1 MVKNPDYPGMAE
13 VKSDR
18 KKTVPSYGSKG
29 KNWNWSK
36 LRPDAKIRS
45 DEHLVFRYLVGKL
58 GFTSIS
64 LAEVCGCDLDT
75 AKQMFYG
82 RASRKIMRANM
93 EAVTR
98 HLDTTFD
105 SLRASAQSWLSGQED
120 GETEDITIRVRSL
133 SDENE
138 HYGFQ
143 QKWLTRHDLDPLR
156 LFIMKQDT
164 EFMVSEGIRSGD
176 VLLVNKADTQ
186 FMAGAFYAAE
196 IAGKVWLGMAT
207 RRDGQNRLAV
217 DPSGIKFSLE
227 NFDDLEKNGQILG
240 RCVWRSMLM

>member
-1 MVKNPDYPGMAE
+1 MPKKANDTAPPKREKN
-13 VKSDR
+13 
-18 KKTVPSYGSKG
+18 VPSYGAKG

-58 GFTSIS
+58 GFTSVG
-64 LAEVCGCDLDT
+64 LAEVCGCSLNT

-82 RASRKIMRANM
+82 RASHDVMRAHM
-93 EAVTR
+93 GAVTV
-98 HLDTTFD
+98 HLGTTFD
-105 SLRASAQSWLSGQED
+105 SLLASAKSWLSGQDEEGAD
-120 GETEDITIRVRSL
+120 LTVRISPL
-133 SDENE
+133 SDEGE

-143 QKWLTRHDLDPLR
+143 QKWLERHNLDPLR

-164 EFMVSEGIRSGD
+164 DFMASEGIRSGD
-176 VLLVNKADTQ
+176 VLLVNGADTE
-186 FMAGAFYAAE
+186 FLAGAFYVAE
-196 IAGKVWLGMAT
+196 IAGKIWLGMAI
-207 RRDGQNRLAV
+207 RRDGKNCLAV

-227 NFDDLEKNGQILG
+227 NFDDLEKKGQILG